1 MPEIDR
7 YGRLWLLCY
16 LTFHHLVYP
25 KALTFQF
32 LKILIDCN
40 NDFYTLVYWFDNM
53 SLKCATKCAMYETC
67 CTSLIVH
74 SIHFRNQV
82 DRMLKVETWILFYV
96 CRRVF
101 AQWLSLILQ
110 FAFQIIFSFLVSCLF
125 LVSMSVLRAPNVIR
139 CMYSTRILDGW
150 RINEKLAEKVLLWA
164 VCDGRL
170 PCAYVISRRRRE

>member
-1 MPEIDR
+1 M
-7 YGRLWLLCY
+7 
-16 LTFHHLVYP
+16 YP